1 MLKGI
6 SVHTHTQT
14 HTQINTDKVVILFII
29 FLFVDEQMVNH
40 IPNCNLLTNKLG
52 LLNTL
57 QEYDRVYGSIKKRVP
72 KLDFIPETY
81 KLDDSKEREIF
92 RDKWKGK

>member
-1 MLKGI
+1 MCVCAQI
-6 SVHTHTQT
+6 QT
-14 HTQINTDKVVILFII
+14 FVYLNVGMGKSNIV
-29 FLFVDEQMVNH
+29 FLHVDEQMVNH

-81 KLDDSKEREIF
+81 KLDDSKERDLF
-92 RDKWKGK
+92 KDKWKGK